1 MIMNFRQVSWLQY
14 RKYPEYI
21 HGYENSIE
29 ATLFRGVNHQSVNGG
44 MTIWNGS
51 IYKTFTNIIS
61 MDVLVQVVTQ
71 LSEANKALYAIR

>member
-1 MIMNFRQVSWLQY
+1 
-14 RKYPEYI
+14 
-21 HGYENSIE
+21 
-29 ATLFRGVNHQSVNGG
+29 

-71 LSEANKALYAIR
+71 LSEANKAKDAIR